1 MKIMNLSKDLRYLWI
16 SIIIIIIII
25 INLLTAAQFFRA
37 YTDPAENLHFQLPFF
52 ILELSLLNCTANIS
66 FIKYII

>member
-1 MKIMNLSKDLRYLWI
+1 MNLSKDFRSLWI
-16 SIIIIIIII
+16 SIIIIIIIII

-37 YTDPAENLHFQLPFF
+37 YTDPAKNLHFQLPFF

>member
-1 MKIMNLSKDLRYLWI
+1 MNLSKDFRSLWI
-16 SIIIIIIII
+16 SIIIIII